1 MFVAVAAAGM
11 LASCSSDSL
20 TAGPDPKIEPTQEE
34 RVPIQLSVAS
44 PSIDVARG
52 GTRGIGTV
60 GGVGDGDNVWNG
72 QRVKV
77 FMFKKNAGQ
86 TTLNLAEETPGN
98 PYYENAEMI
107 TPGTDENK
115 ITPTPNATSGEAMLS
130 NGKIKYYPAVGNYD
144 FFGYHGDGV
153 TGEVNKEG
161 DPWTVGFTIDG
172 SNDLMSTKAVL
183 TDDQKDAGQY
193 PAWNAAENLKKD
205 SFYSAYAARKEIQPI
220 LQFKHL
226 LSRLSFVIKAG
237 NKNAAGWVEATA
249 ASTYSE
255 AEANDYNAGLDGHKA
270 AEQTLNEEES
280 KTYNEKLDG
289 AILPGVDLTE
299 EQAAAYNVYAE
310 AAAVPTKVAGD
321 QLTDEES
328 LGYNKQLDDAI
339 QPNVELTAAQAIAY
353 NGKLEGAKHAGDEK
367 DDAVAAHQ
375 DVAKAVKV
383 TTIQVLSKATG
394 KMAVAWT
401 AADPQIIT
409 WGEEDEAWLSL
420 KERPAYYETTTP
432 ANTISQAVFNNL
444 PLADYYN
451 ITNPTDTKTQDEY
464 NGLDED
470 AKEAYAKGQ
479 NGYTAFGAEVA
490 NKNLIPLTPTSPSV
504 NDGPV
509 FPETPI
515 GEALI
520 VAPKEEGD
528 YEMKVSVTQTV
539 KDNWNN
545 DDTRNLEHTYELTI
559 PAPEGGFEAN
569 TSYKVILTVYGFE
582 RIQVNTEI
590 IPWDEAARPIEVGQ
604 D

>member
-34 RVPIQLSVAS
+34 RVPIELTVAS

-52 GTRGIGTV
+52 ETRGIGTV
-60 GGVGDGDNVWNG
+60 GGVGDGTNVWTG
-72 QRVKV
+72 QRVNV
-77 FMFKKNAGQ
+77 FMFNKG
-86 TTLNLAEETPGN
+86 TLTLTEETPGN

-107 TPGTDENK
+107 TPGTNENK
-115 ITPTPNATSGEAMLS
+115 ITPTPDATSGEAMLS
-130 NGKIKYYPAVGNYD
+130 DGTIKYYPAVDNYD

-153 TGEVNKEG
+153 TGEVDKEG
-161 DPWTVGFTIDG
+161 NPWTVDFEIDG

-183 TDDQKDAGQY
+183 TEKQQDENEY
-193 PAWNAAENLKKD
+193 PLWNAQGVD
-205 SFYSAYAARKEIQPI
+205 QTRFYSAYAARKDIQPI

-226 LSRLSFVIKAG
+226 LSRLSFVVKAG
-237 NKNAAGWVEATA
+237 NKNAAGWVEAQAATYYTA
-249 ASTYSE
+249 DE
-255 AEANDYNAGLDGHKA
+255 
-270 AEQTLNEEES
+270 
-280 KTYNEKLDG
+280 
-289 AILPGVDLTE
+289 
-299 EQAAAYNVYAE
+299 AAAYNATLDGAKDEGDDVPGDYEEKVGNAAEGDALTAVE
-310 AAAVPTKVAGD
+310 AAA
-321 QLTDEES
+321 
-328 LGYNKQLDDAI
+328 YNATLD
-339 QPNVELTAAQAIAY
+339 
-353 NGKLEGAKHAGDEK
+353 GAKDEGGEK
-367 DDAVAAHQ
+367 TPAVAAHQ

-383 TTIQVLSKATG
+383 TAIQVLSKATG

-409 WGEEDEAWLSL
+409 WGEEAEAWLSL
-420 KERPAYYETTTP
+420 KERPAYYEKTTP
-432 ANTISQAVFNNL
+432 ENTISQAVFNSL
-444 PLADYYN
+444 PAADYYLVAD
-451 ITNPTDTKTQDEY
+451 PTVMINQAAY
-464 NGLDED
+464 ED
-470 AKEAYAKGQ
+470 LEAEQQATYAKGQ
-479 NGYTAFGAEVA
+479 LGYLAFGAEVA

-504 NDGPV
+504 NEGPV
-509 FPETPI
+509 FPETPL

-520 VAPKEEGD
+520 VAPKEGD

-559 PAPEGGFEAN
+559 PAPEGGFVAN

-590 IPWDEAARPIEVGQ
+590 IPWTEAAEAIEVGQ

>member
-60 GGVGDGDNVWNG
+60 GGVGDGDNVWTG

-130 NGKIKYYPAVGNYD
+130 DGKIKYYPAVGNYD

-153 TGEVNKEG
+153 TGEVNKAE

-183 TDDQKDAGQY
+183 TDDQKDEGQY

-237 NKNAAGWVEATA
+237 NKNAAGWVDGTPAIYYTA
-249 ASTYSE
+249 AE
-255 AEANDYNAGLDGHKA
+255 AVEFNG
-270 AEQTLNEEES
+270 E
-280 KTYNEKLDG
+280 LDG
-289 AILPGVDLTE
+289 AKDAGETLTDDQANGYNATLLGAVAENDPAPGDYHEKTDSDPADPDNLT
-299 EQAAAYNVYAE
+299 AAE
-310 AAAVPTKVAGD
+310 AASYNAKLPGALPAETALDDEQANAYNAKLPGAVSETTVRVPAVPG
-321 QLTDEES
+321 S
-328 LGYNKQLDDAI
+328 
-339 QPNVELTAAQAIAY
+339 
-353 NGKLEGAKHAGDEK
+353 
-367 DDAVAAHQ
+367 Q

-383 TTIQVLSKATG
+383 TEIQVLSKATG

-409 WGEEDEAWLSL
+409 WGEEAEAWLSL
-420 KERPAYYETTTP
+420 KERPAYYEETTP

-451 ITNPTDTKTQDEY
+451 ITDPADTKTQGEY
-464 NGLDED
+464 NDLDEV
-470 AKEAYAKGQ
+470 AKGAYAKGQ
-479 NGYTAFGAEVA
+479 NGYIAFGAEVA

-545 DDTRNLEHTYELTI
+545 DDTRDLDHTYELKI
-559 PAPEGGFEAN
+559 PAPEGGFVAN

-590 IPWDEAARPIEVGQ
+590 IPWTEAAEAIEVGQ